1 MAQHAS
7 TAVKMAALAL
17 AAPALLLPMKA
28 AAQQVASTDLPKPD
42 YSVCD
47 AMSRTNPGGA
57 IKCRVDALN
66 ANTEQLRQIGERA
79 RRDGAAARQEGAVA
93 RQQAAIAEEEGG
105 CVDKIKAEMAAGR
118 ISADAVR
125 AKLNGRKTR
134 EVGACNLLGMLTRS

>member
-47 AMSRTNPGGA
+47 AMSRTNPSGA

-79 RRDGAAARQEGAVA
+79 RREGAAA